1 MPVSL
6 LVALEPRVA
15 ADAILAWLKAD
26 GPWLAVCLLPQEPY
40 RCLSSPTAAG
50 QILGE
55 PSESRV
61 PGCAVA
67 EAVVAVAA
75 PFLRQPLD
83 FGILGVVRVERV
95 HVWTLSPES

>member
-1 MPVSL
+1 MSL

-15 ADAILAWLKAD
+15 GDAILAWLKAD
-26 GPWLAVCLLPQEPY
+26 GPWLAVCLLPHEPC
-40 RCLSSPTAAG
+40 RCLLSPTAAG

-67 EAVVAVAA
+67 KAVMAVVA
-75 PFLRQPLD
+75 PFLSQPLD
-83 FGILGVVRVERV
+83 FDVLGVVRGERV
-95 HVWTLSPES
+95 HFWTLSPES

>member
-6 LVALEPRVA
+6 LVALELRVA
-15 ADAILAWLKAD
+15 AVATLVWLKDA
-26 GPWLAVCLLPQEPY
+26 GPWLAVCLLPQEPC
-40 RCLSSPTAAG
+40 RCLLSPTAAG

-67 EAVVAVAA
+67 EAVVAMAA
-75 PFLRQPLD
+75 PFWRQPLD
-83 FGILGVVRVERV
+83 FDVLVVVRAETA
-95 HVWTLSPES
+95 HV

>member
-1 MPVSL
+1 M
-6 LVALEPRVA
+6 ALEPLVA
-15 ADAILAWLKAD
+15 ADAILTWLKAD
-26 GPWLAVCLLPQEPY
+26 GPWLAVCLLPKEPY
-40 RCLSSPTAAG
+40 RCLLLTTAAG

-67 EAVVAVAA
+67 EAVMAVAA
-75 PFLRQPLD
+75 PFLRQPL
-83 FGILGVVRVERV
+83 GVVRAERV